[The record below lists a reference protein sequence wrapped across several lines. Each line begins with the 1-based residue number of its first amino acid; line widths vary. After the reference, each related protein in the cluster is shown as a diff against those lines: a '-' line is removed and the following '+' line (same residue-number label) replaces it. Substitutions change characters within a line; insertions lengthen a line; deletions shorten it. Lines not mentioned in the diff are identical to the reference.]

1 MPCAWPLGLL
11 ARPKALHV
19 TFHGADVR
27 LLLALPAPLRE
38 QIVGQ
43 LLGAERLRFVATSLL
58 DALAAVL
65 SSRTAGQLYQRAE
78 IEPPWVLVDER
89 VSPET
94 LPFPRYAVAVGRLVA
109 SKRMELALRAVA
121 QAEGWGLV
129 VVGDGP
135 ERDALEQL
143 GRQLLPGRHRFTGLL
158 GRPEALGYL
167 AGASVL
173 LHPSAEEAA
182 PTVVLEALALGVPVL
197 ACGAGDTERW
207 AREGRNI
214 QVLDATPAALARA
227 LEGLRGSLSRLE
239 PRGSSP

>member
-11 ARPKALHV
+11 ARPAALHI

-27 LLLALPAPLRE
+27 LLLGLPAPLRE
-38 QIVGQ
+38 HLVEQ

-58 DALAAVL
+58 EALATAL
-65 SSRTAGQLYQRAE
+65 PPRTAVRLRQRAE
-78 IEPPWVLVDER
+78 IEPPWVHIGET
-89 VSPET
+89 VSPEP
-94 LPFPRYAVAVGRLVA
+94 LPFSRYAVVMGRLVA
-109 SKRMELALRAVA
+109 SKRTALALRAVA

-135 ERDALEQL
+135 ERGALERL
-143 GRQLLPGRHRFTGLL
+143 GRQILPGRHRFVGLL

-167 AGASVL
+167 AGASAL

-182 PTVVLEALALGVPVL
+182 PTAVLEALALGVPVL
-197 ACGAGDTERW
+197 ACGAGDTGRW
-207 AREGRNI
+207 AQEGRGI
-214 QVLDATPAALARA
+214 QVLDAEPAALARA
-227 LEGLRGSLSRLE
+227 LEGVSRPG